1 MRIALC
7 LGLGLPALL
16 LLAATPVHATAE
28 SEAAVKEGLALMDA
42 KRYADAIQKFETAV
56 AADPHEALGWYG
68 LGGARRRLGRC
79 EGAITAYR
87 RFMQLRQGEPDAQ
100 YGLGLCLRDTGDKA
114 GALVALKAYVKMQTS
129 PEAKRWVEYANG
141 VIAELSAA
149 TGAAGA
155 APATKSAAVAAAP
168 GKPVVSPANAAFV
181 EAQALR
187 DRGRIDDAIAKFK
200 KAIADDPQ
208 HSAAR
213 TGLGELLLKIRRD
226 DEAIA
231 AFRATVEKNPAYSLA
246 WYDLA
251 FALRVRGQHAA
262 AVDAYEHY
270 IKLKPGDPDPYYGL
284 GRALQHL
291 GRTADAKRAFETYVS
306 LEKRPTERR
315 WIESA
320 EAQLRTLASA
330 R

>member
-1 MRIALC
+1 M
-7 LGLGLPALL
+7 
-16 LLAATPVHATAE
+16 LAAAPVHATPE
-28 SEAAVKEGLALMDA
+28 SEAAVKEGLALMDG
-42 KRYADAIQKFETAV
+42 KRYAEAIQKFEAAV
-56 AADPHEALGWYG
+56 AADPSEALGWYG

-100 YGLGLCLRDTGDKA
+100 YGLGLCLRETGDKE
-114 GALVALKAYVKMQTS
+114 GALVALKAYVKMQTN

-141 VIAELSAA
+141 VIAELSAPTAGTAPVAKPPAAA
-149 TGAAGA
+149 T
-155 APATKSAAVAAAP
+155 AP
-168 GKPVVSPANAAFV
+168 GKPLVSPGNAAFA

-231 AFRATVEKNPAYSLA
+231 AFRATVENNPAYSLA

>member
-1 MRIALC
+1 MRIALY
-7 LGLGLPALL
+7 LGLGLPSLL
-16 LLAATPVHATAE
+16 LLAAAPVHATPE

-42 KRYADAIQKFETAV
+42 KRYADAIQKFEAAV
-56 AADPHEALGWYG
+56 AADPNEALGWYG

-149 TGAAGA
+149 TGAGGA
-155 APATKSAAVAAAP
+155 VPAAKSAAVTTAP
-168 GKPVVSPANAAFV
+168 VKPVVSPANAAFV

-291 GRTADAKRAFETYVS
+291 GRTADARRAFETYVS
-306 LEKRPTERR
+306 LEKRPAERR

>member
-1 MRIALC
+1 VRIAVS
-7 LGLGLPALL
+7 LL
-16 LLAATPVHATAE
+16 ILLAALPARATAE
-28 SEAAVKEGLALMDA
+28 SEALVKAGLAAMDA
-42 KRYADAIQKFETAV
+42 KKYAEAIQKFEAAV
-56 AADPHEALGWYG
+56 AADPNEALGWYG

-79 EGAITAYR
+79 EGAIVAYR

-100 YGLGLCLRDTGDKA
+100 YGLGLCLRETGDKA

-129 PEAKRWVEYANG
+129 PEAKRWVDYANG
-141 VIAELSAA
+141 VIAELSAS
-149 TGAAGA
+149 TPAGG
-155 APATKSAAVAAAP
+155 PPKPAAATTP
-168 GKPVVSPANAAFV
+168 PKPVTSPGNAAYV

-187 DRGRIDDAIAKFK
+187 DRGRIDDALAKFK

-208 HSAAR
+208 HAAAR
-213 TGLGELLLKIRRD
+213 TALGELLLKIRRD

-231 AFRATVEKNPAYSLA
+231 AFRATVEKNPSYSLA

-291 GRTADAKRAFETYVS
+291 GRAADARRAFETYVS
-306 LEKRPTERR
+306 LEKRPSERR

-320 EAQLRTLASA
+320 ETQLRTLASA
-330 R
+330 K

>member
-1 MRIALC
+1 M
-7 LGLGLPALL
+7 L
-16 LLAATPVHATAE
+16 LLAAPPVHATPE

-42 KRYADAIQKFETAV
+42 KRYADAIQKFEAAV
-56 AADPHEALGWYG
+56 AADPNEALGWYG

-100 YGLGLCLRDTGDKA
+100 YGLGLCLRETGDKA
-114 GALVALKAYVKMQTS
+114 GALVALKAYVKMQTN
-129 PEAKRWVEYANG
+129 PEAKRWVEYAQRRDRRAVG
-141 VIAELSAA
+141 CDRPRRSAGCQVRRCRA
-149 TGAAGA
+149 T
-155 APATKSAAVAAAP
+155 APV
-168 GKPVVSPANAAFV
+168 KPVASPGNAAFL

-213 TGLGELLLKIRRD
+213 TALGELLLKIRRD

-270 IKLKPGDPDPYYGL
+270 IKLKPGDPDPVLRARARAAAPGTHRRRQASL
-284 GRALQHL
+284 RDLRVAGEATEPSAAGSNRRKRSSGR
-291 GRTADAKRAFETYVS
+291 S
-306 LEKRPTERR
+306 LRR
-315 WIESA
+315 
-320 EAQLRTLASA
+320 R
-330 R
+330 

>member
-1 MRIALC
+1 MRIAVC
-7 LGLGLPALL
+7 LGLGLSTLL
-16 LLAATPVHATAE
+16 LLAGPPARATPE

-42 KRYADAIQKFETAV
+42 KRYADAIQKFEAAV
-56 AADPHEALGWYG
+56 AADPNEALGWYG
-68 LGGARRRLGRC
+68 LGGARRRIGRC

-100 YGLGLCLRDTGDKA
+100 YGLGLCLRETGDKA
-114 GALVALKAYVKMQTS
+114 GAIVALKAYVKMQTN

-149 TGAAGA
+149 TGAA
-155 APATKSAAVAAAP
+155 APAKPVAAATTAP
-168 GKPVVSPANAAFV
+168 VKPVASPGNAAFL

-187 DRGRIDDAIAKFK
+187 DRGRIDDALAKFK

-213 TGLGELLLKIRRD
+213 TALGELLLKIRRD